1 MNGQSSK
8 PLENVPTYQPAPVT
22 KIEEV
27 DNQEK
32 QTKISLKINCCYI

>member
-22 KIEEV
+22 KIEV

-32 QTKISLKINCCYI
+32 QTTISLKINCCYI